1 MRAIARRRYGLS
13 QIVLAL
19 AWIQGYEALR
29 RILDPDWPAAMANA
43 RRIQELE
50 GYAHIAWERSLQQA
64 LLGLPHLVQAVNL
77 FYFVG
82 HFALTSL
89 FFLWLYRRSPEGF
102 RRYRDAFLTATAL
115 ALLVHWS
122 FPTAPPRLAGLG
134 VLDTLRQFS
143 GIDIG
148 STEVSSYYN
157 PVAAVPSLHAAYALG
172 VGFGL
177 ASFGRSRLVRAAG
190 VVYPLAVVW
199 TIVVTGNHFV
209 FDAVA
214 GVAVLGAGFVAARAA
229 RAIIPGATRGGAVR

>member
-1 MRAIARRRYGLS
+1 MGAIARRRHGLT

-19 AWIQGYEALR
+19 ASIQAYEAVR
-29 RILDPDWPAAMANA
+29 RILHPDWPVAMANA
-43 RRIQELE
+43 HRIQLLE

-64 LLGLPHLVQAVNL
+64 LLGLPDLIQALNL

-82 HFALTSL
+82 HFLLTSL
-89 FFLWLYRRSPEGF
+89 FFLWLYRRSLEGF
-102 RRYRDAFLTATAL
+102 RLYRDAFLTATAL

-122 FPTAPPRLAGLG
+122 FPTAPPRLAAVG

-148 STEVSSYYN
+148 STEASAYYN

-172 VGFGL
+172 VGIGL
-177 ASFGRSRLVRAAG
+177 VRFGRSRLLRAAG
-190 VVYPLAVVW
+190 VLYPPAVVW

-209 FDAVA
+209 FDAAA
-214 GVAVLGAGFVAARAA
+214 GVPVLGAGFAAARAT
-229 RAIIPGATRGGAVR
+229 RAILAAATRGGAVR